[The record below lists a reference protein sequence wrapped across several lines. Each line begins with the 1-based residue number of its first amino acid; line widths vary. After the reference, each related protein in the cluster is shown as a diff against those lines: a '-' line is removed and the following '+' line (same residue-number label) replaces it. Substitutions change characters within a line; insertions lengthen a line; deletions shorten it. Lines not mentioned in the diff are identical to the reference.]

1 MVKSV
6 RVEPK
11 ESTAYLTK
19 ARQFLDESRAGAA
32 AGRADAAMLCAI
44 HAAISAMD
52 AVTVALAGLRSAD
65 PNHLAA
71 AELLR
76 VAGRGAGEFETRAR
90 QFSALLQK
98 KNLVEYEAR
107 NANVAEVEDA
117 VKRAGRLVEWAAA
130 EIEKAL
136 GGS

>member
-1 MVKSV
+1 VVKSV
-6 RVEPK
+6 RVAPQ
-11 ESTAYLTK
+11 ESLAYLRK
-19 ARQFLDESRAGAA
+19 ARQFVEESRAGAA
-32 AGRADAAMLCAI
+32 AGRADA
-44 HAAISAMD
+44 
-52 AVTVALAGLRSAD
+52 VTVALAGLRSTD
-65 PNHLAA
+65 PIHLAA

-107 NANVAEVEDA
+107 DANIAEVEDA
-117 VKRAGRLVEWAAA
+117 VKRAERLVEWVAA

-136 GGS
+136 GSS

>member
-1 MVKSV
+1 
-6 RVEPK
+6 
-11 ESTAYLTK
+11 
-19 ARQFLDESRAGAA
+19 
-32 AGRADAAMLCAI
+32 MLCAI
-44 HAAISAMD
+44 HAAISAAD
-52 AVTVALAGLRSAD
+52 AVTVALAGLRSTD

-107 NANVAEVEDA
+107 NGNIAEVEDA
-117 VKRAGRLVEWAAA
+117 VKRAERLVEWAA
-130 EIEKAL
+130 IEEAL
-136 GGS
+136 GSS